1 MKIDTP
7 LYVTD
12 LDKMPAQ
19 SRAAEE
25 MNFDGIWIFEAA
37 HDPFLPLVLAAEHS
51 RRLSLGTSK

>member
-12 LDKMPAQ
+12 LDKMPAL

-25 MNFDGIWIFEAA
+25 MNFDGIWTFETA

-51 RRLSLGTSK
+51 RRLSLGTS